1 MHVARQPSR
10 QRGCIQS
17 LHLALTSAHSAGITD
32 PVLMLTKAHSVT
44 FGQKSSISLCQEGY
58 SQQHSQCPTLRERAG
73 RLAQGDVSTRS
84 IKYSACC
91 ISIFCRQNT
100 ALFIHGGTEL
110 MRVMK
115 AEKSAAKIVWLCR
128 KREVAQ
134 TKLAKPKRGPFFR
147 TLRLSLC
154 QLF

>member
-10 QRGCIQS
+10 QRGWIQS

-73 RLAQGDVSTRS
+73 RLAQGDVSARS

-115 AEKSAAKIVWLCR
+115 AEKVGS
-128 KREVAQ
+128 Q
-134 TKLAKPKRGPFFR
+134 NSLALQKKRGCANKV
-147 TLRLSLC
+147 SKA
-154 QLF
+154 